1 MWPFNQYNQPIY
13 QQYASAYDT
22 GNYSGF
28 DQNQVFGHI
37 QQFMQGAPFDLQQNV
52 YQQHFAQM
60 PYQQRAFLA
69 QQIPPQYGMDPN
81 NPYAMA
87 QGFTRFGQEQPGML
101 AQLLSHPLLLGSG
114 VVLAGLIAKH
124 VLAHNQWGGGG
135 YGAIQPPMGDPYGAG
150 WGGWNPGNQEAR
162 YEEREARHEE
172 REARREFERAEF
184 NPNPWE
190 ARREFREAEHEE
202 REARRDERDARW
214 DRERGW

>member
-150 WGGWNPGNQEAR
+150 WVVGILVIRKLAMR
-162 YEEREARHEE
+162 
-172 REARREFERAEF
+172 
-184 NPNPWE
+184 
-190 ARREFREAEHEE
+190 
-202 REARRDERDARW
+202 
-214 DRERGW
+214 